1 MIGGQ
6 LVSRVGSW
14 LMRAAEGAYRP
25 GPYYLPVTGGWL
37 SHEAGQYMNWW
48 QLGYD
53 PTSVSSQSAMVEACI
68 SAYAQ
73 TVAMLPGDHWRLKTN
88 GGRERVTTSALSRI
102 LRHPNEYQSIS
113 DFMLNATRSLY
124 MDGNAYA
131 LALRNDRF
139 EIDELHL
146 MDPRQ
151 SMPQVAVTGDVFY
164 RLAGN
169 DVIDRQV
176 TKPLIVPARDVL
188 HIRLHCIDRKRPF
201 PLIGETPLTAALMDM
216 AAGNA
221 IQQQQIQFY
230 LNQARPSAVLS
241 TDQVLRQ
248 EQVEQLRQMWNEQSK
263 GLEAG
268 CGPGGTPILTAG
280 LKVQPWATP
289 GKDAQ
294 VAEVMKMSDEKI
306 ALAFRVPLQIL
317 GIGGTPYSST
327 ELLLQSWLASG
338 LGFALAHIEEAF
350 GLLFKLK
357 GVPDEYV
364 EFDTAA
370 LLRSATKERIES
382 LVRGVQGGV
391 YSPDEAREM
400 EGLPAVPGGFG
411 TEPRVQA
418 QVVPLSAAAGIPSA
432 PAAPGPGGGLPSAS
446 AVSTGEDA
454 PKDDKDDEDE
464 PPEKKPR
471 KSNGNYV
478 RTILAEAD
486 RYDRHI
492 IYLRDF
498 CQDPET
504 GLLCG
509 SEPSGGSDSGGG
521 GKEDGETKPESSAS
535 SLAKPVSKTVDQV
548 VAAVPASKPKIESAR
563 TRLAQAVPTDAP
575 VEKGGHKQANG
586 NYTPA
591 RIAIQQRVV
600 QSIMTPEAIA
610 AAVPKAG
617 EKPTLHILGGRG
629 GSGKSFFTSKKGTID
644 KSKFLY
650 LNNDDIK
657 EKLPE
662 YAGWNAAMVHEESS
676 HIGSGIEAAARDAK
690 LNVIIDGTMKSAGVT
705 EQRIAAFK
713 AAGYRIEGHY
723 MYTSPENSAQRAL
736 ERFVRGGE
744 TGRFVPPEYSLSST
758 TNEASFDKVK
768 GQMDAWEIYDNDGSA
783 PKFHARSK

>member
-53 PTSVSSQSAMVEACI
+53 PQSISSQSAMVEACI

-124 MDGNAYA
+124 AQGNAYA

-139 EIDELHL
+139 EVDELHL

-151 SMPQVAVTGDVFY
+151 SAPQIATTGDIFY

-169 DVIDRQV
+169 DVIEKQI
-176 TKPLIVPARDVL
+176 KGPLIVPARDVL

-230 LNQARPSAVLS
+230 MNQARPSAVLS
-241 TDQVLRQ
+241 TDAVLRP
-248 EQVEQLRQMWNEQSK
+248 EQVETLRQMWNEQSK

-294 VAEVMKMSDEKI
+294 VAEVLKISDEKI

-317 GIGGTPYSST
+317 GVSDKAPYSST
-327 ELLLQSWLASG
+327 ELLMQSWIASG

-350 GLLFKLK
+350 GLLFQLR
-357 GVPDEYV
+357 GQPEEYV

-370 LLRSATKERIES
+370 LLRSATKDRLEA

-400 EGLPAVPGGFG
+400 EGLPKVPNGWGS
-411 TEPRVQA
+411 EPRVQQ
-418 QVVPLSAAAGIPSA
+418 QVVPLSAAAGIPAA
-432 PAAPGPGGGLPSAS
+432 PPAPGPNAPPP
-446 AVSTGEDA
+446 AVGPGDEK
-454 PKDDKDDEDE
+454 PK
-464 PPEKKPR
+464 PPG
-471 KSNGNYV
+471 NGKIDV
-478 RTILAEAD
+478 RSIFAEAD
-486 RYDRHI
+486 RYDR
-492 IYLRDF
+492 LRN
-498 CQDPET
+498 C
-504 GLLCG
+504 
-509 SEPSGGSDSGGG
+509 
-521 GKEDGETKPESSAS
+521 A
-535 SLAKPVSKTVDQV
+535 
-548 VAAVPASKPKIESAR
+548 
-563 TRLAQAVPTDAP
+563 
-575 VEKGGHKQANG
+575 
-586 NYTPA
+586 
-591 RIAIQQRVV
+591 
-600 QSIMTPEAIA
+600 
-610 AAVPKAG
+610 
-617 EKPTLHILGGRG
+617 
-629 GSGKSFFTSKKGTID
+629 
-644 KSKFLY
+644 
-650 LNNDDIK
+650 
-657 EKLPE
+657 
-662 YAGWNAAMVHEESS
+662 
-676 HIGSGIEAAARDAK
+676 
-690 LNVIIDGTMKSAGVT
+690 
-705 EQRIAAFK
+705 
-713 AAGYRIEGHY
+713 
-723 MYTSPENSAQRAL
+723 
-736 ERFVRGGE
+736 
-744 TGRFVPPEYSLSST
+744 
-758 TNEASFDKVK
+758 
-768 GQMDAWEIYDNDGSA
+768 
-783 PKFHARSK
+783 